1 MLLPFNPPPGGVPRA
16 PNRIEEPA
24 THAQKAY
31 LQREPQLGLWP
42 FAAPVAAGAKFTD
55 IVQDLNAASVAV
67 QVVAGVAKSP
77 ASGPPI
83 PAGRLM
89 LSADD

>member
-1 MLLPFNPPPGGVPRA
+1 MLC
-16 PNRIEEPA
+16 
-24 THAQKAY
+24 
-31 LQREPQLGLWP
+31 GLSLSGLSLRVSVAL
-42 FAAPVAAGAKFTD
+42 AAPVVVGAKFTD

-83 PAGRLM
+83 AAGRLM